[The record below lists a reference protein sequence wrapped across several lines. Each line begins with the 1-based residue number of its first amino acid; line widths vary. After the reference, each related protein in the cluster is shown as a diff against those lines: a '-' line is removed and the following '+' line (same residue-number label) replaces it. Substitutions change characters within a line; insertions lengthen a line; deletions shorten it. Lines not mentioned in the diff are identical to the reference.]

1 VVALKLVT
9 AAEMR
14 ALEERT
20 AAEGRPRAELMEN
33 AGRAVAQA
41 VRNHLGGARARRIVV
56 LVGPGNNGGDGLVAA
71 RYLYD
76 FGADVFVYLLGSRP
90 APDPNLDAL
99 RPRDLELVSADEPEA
114 RASLIEALSLADAV
128 IDAILGTGRA
138 RPLTGAIS
146 ETLAQLKDR
155 RSLLFAVDLPTGVD
169 PDTGAVDP
177 DAVSADITLALGL
190 SKVGLHTWPG
200 SSYAGEVEVLDIGL
214 TADTDVPTELL
225 TPEWARDHLP
235 ERPAASN
242 KGTFGRVL
250 ILAGSVSYTGA
261 AALAAIGALRAG
273 AGLVTLAAID
283 AVRSVVAAQAPEVTY
298 LPLPESEG
306 GVAASAGDLV
316 ARALPRFNALVIGP
330 GMGQSVD
337 AQAVVRGVLSAP
349 AAADIPVV
357 IDADAL
363 NALARWPE
371 WSESLKMQA
380 VLTPH
385 PGELSRLTGESI
397 PDLQNERLTAAR
409 RCADLWHQTV
419 VLKGAHTVVAS
430 PGGRAYVA
438 PFATASLATAGT
450 GDVLAGVTAGLMAQ
464 GLDAADAAAL
474 GVYLHGAAAE
484 SFQEELGESGLLAH
498 ELARAVARAAA
509 QLRRHGV
516 RPTRRLPL
524 DFEP

>member
-1 VVALKLVT
+1 MKLVT

-14 ALEERT
+14 ALEEKT
-20 AAEGRPRAELMEN
+20 AAAGRPRSELMEN
-33 AGRAVAQA
+33 AGQAVALA

-71 RYLYD
+71 RHLYD
-76 FGADVFVYLLGSRP
+76 FGADVFVYLLGQRP
-90 APDPNLDAL
+90 PVDPNLDAL
-99 RPRDLELVSADEPEA
+99 RSRDIELVRADEAEA
-114 RASLIEALSLADAV
+114 PVRLAEALGLADAV

-138 RPLTGAIS
+138 RPLEGPIVAA
-146 ETLAQLKDR
+146 LAALRER
-155 RSLLFAVDLPTGVD
+155 RALLFAVDLPTGVD
-169 PDTGAVDP
+169 ADTGAA
-177 DAVSADITLALGL
+177 DAKTVAADFTLALGL

-200 SSYAGEVEVLDIGL
+200 SSYTGEVEVLDIGL
-214 TADTDVPTELL
+214 ASDAEVLTELL
-225 TPEWARDHLP
+225 TPEWAHEHLP

-298 LPLPESEG
+298 LPLPEAEG

-330 GMGQSVD
+330 GMGQSPD

-349 AAADIPVV
+349 AAADISVV

-371 WSESLKMQA
+371 WVPSLKMDA

-409 RCADLWHQTV
+409 RCAELWGQTV
-419 VLKGAHTVVAS
+419 VLKGAHTIVAS

-464 GLDAADAAAL
+464 GLSAGNAAAL

-484 SFQEELGESGLLAH
+484 SFREELGESGLLAH

-509 QLRRHGV
+509 SLRRHGA
-516 RPTRRLPL
+516 RPSQSRTAG
-524 DFEP
+524 DIEA